1 MSESIIIFG
10 EINKKLLLPV
20 FLTLGKI
27 ILDIFNEYYPEEA
40 NNFVLDLYSISLGQI
55 AIIFLPYILHIH
67 NKNNKS
73 NNDLYKKK
81 KFSHYFLLCFFRFLN
96 FLIILITLVVKNR
109 FAENSLEVPSPKSIE
124 TFFEQGIQMFLLAF
138 ISFFLLKY
146 RYYLHNIIALIL
158 FLISG
163 LGNDLIVGY
172 FKLKIKEH
180 FIVIIIDYI
189 YILIDCMVMCYEKY
203 MMEKLYYSYW
213 NISLILGLFLFVF
226 ATIALIVILILGKES
241 DISFV
246 KGFYNYFETTNIG
259 IIGKEII
266 TSILYF
272 IEYALLITTLL
283 FFNPEYILISVQFS
297 KLVNLLIEKSKDESH
312 NKNYFFF

>member
-1 MSESIIIFG
+1 M
-10 EINKKLLLPV
+10 

-109 FAENSLEVPSPKSIE
+109 FAKNSLEVPSPKSIE

-163 LGNDLIVGY
+163 LGNDLIVGC

-180 FIVIIIDYI
+180 FIVILT
-189 YILIDCMVMCYEKY
+189 ILQ
-203 MMEKLYYSYW
+203 
-213 NISLILGLFLFVF
+213 SL
-226 ATIALIVILILGKES
+226 
-241 DISFV
+241 
-246 KGFYNYFETTNIG
+246 
-259 IIGKEII
+259 
-266 TSILYF
+266 
-272 IEYALLITTLL
+272 
-283 FFNPEYILISVQFS
+283 
-297 KLVNLLIEKSKDESH
+297 
-312 NKNYFFF
+312 

>member
-1 MSESIIIFG
+1 
-10 EINKKLLLPV
+10 
-20 FLTLGKI
+20 
-27 ILDIFNEYYPEEA
+27 
-40 NNFVLDLYSISLGQI
+40 
-55 AIIFLPYILHIH
+55 
-67 NKNNKS
+67 
-73 NNDLYKKK
+73 
-81 KFSHYFLLCFFRFLN
+81 
-96 FLIILITLVVKNR
+96 
-109 FAENSLEVPSPKSIE
+109 
-124 TFFEQGIQMFLLAF
+124 
-138 ISFFLLKY
+138 
-146 RYYLHNIIALIL
+146 
-158 FLISG
+158 
-163 LGNDLIVGY
+163 
-172 FKLKIKEH
+172 
-180 FIVIIIDYI
+180 
-189 YILIDCMVMCYEKY
+189 MVMCYEKY

-297 KLVNLLIEKSKDESH
+297 KLVKLLIEKSKDESH